1 MCSVK
6 CPVNINTGRM
16 VKELRANQV
25 EAGSAE
31 TRMVNLAAQYFGV
44 LMGGLPA
51 VLVLVGPRRMCISIY
66 RSVYRSIYLSIYL
79 YMIYIYMSI

>member
-51 VLVLVGPRRMCISIY
+51 VRILKDPVDDVIIDD
-66 RSVYRSIYLSIYL
+66 SVSWAA
-79 YMIYIYMSI
+79 